1 VIYQD
6 NEGQEGVEIS
16 DGHKQA
22 LILFDDIPEAKPEK
36 EADNNDNQEEE
47 EDENM
52 GISVQVEVEEF
63 SEEELLGQYR

>member
-1 VIYQD
+1 MIYQD
-6 NEGQEGVEIS
+6 NEGQEGVGIS

-36 EADNNDNQEEE
+36 EADNNDNQE
-47 EDENM
+47 DDNM

>member
-1 VIYQD
+1 MIYQD

-36 EADNNDNQEEE
+36 EADNNDNQE
-47 EDENM
+47 DDNM